1 MIPTTL
7 YVTTLLVAA
16 AARVYSAEYYPV
28 ELGAK
33 SIHDV
38 AAVSSNPY

>member
-7 YVTTLLVAA
+7 YVTTLLAA
-16 AARVYSAEYYPV
+16 AAGVYSAEYYPV

-38 AAVSSNPY
+38 AVVSSNPY